1 MGLFIDLITAI
12 PVAAVLALIW
22 FHTVLYRWDGGGKKV
37 DGWILGWG
45 VYFFGL
51 LITFVWI
58 SKDRKHRGLYDLI
71 EGWGIDRWVL
81 VIGIVLV
88 SLVFVGGLRI
98 YAGKKDKTLVE

>member
-1 MGLFIDLITAI
+1 MVLFITAI
-12 PVAAVLALIW
+12 PVAAVLGLIW
-22 FHTVLYRWDGGGKKV
+22 FYTVLYRWDGGGKKV
-37 DGWILGWG
+37 DGWILLWG

-51 LITFVWI
+51 LITFVWG
-58 SKDRKHRGLYDLI
+58 SKDRKLRGLYDFI

-88 SLVFVGGLRI
+88 SLVFAGGLRI